1 MHAIWNLHVRKALHQ
16 FFQRH
21 VSVNLFILNNLR
33 FFLMKGKYILKKR
46 KLTLKACNPRQ
57 VKENKYIG
65 MVHLASTFHSLVVNQ
80 NTLDG

>member
-1 MHAIWNLHVRKALHQ
+1 
-16 FFQRH
+16 
-21 VSVNLFILNNLR
+21 
-33 FFLMKGKYILKKR
+33 MKGKYIKKKR